1 VRPGVLHLGCSDA
14 VHRLV
19 VGGHRGGHPT
29 AVPGAAGR
37 GELLAA
43 GAPGAKAGM
52 RALRVPQVE
61 IHPPALRE
69 GVIRQGLD
77 TLDET
82 AQIDRSAQDAP
93 EQLGRLTTFEAR
105 CTG

>member
-1 VRPGVLHLGCSDA
+1 
-14 VHRLV
+14 
-19 VGGHRGGHPT
+19 
-29 AVPGAAGR
+29 
-37 GELLAA
+37 
-43 GAPGAKAGM
+43 M
-52 RALRVPQVE
+52 RAPQVE

-69 GVIRQGLD
+69 GVIRQRLD